1 MKYPPGYRGP
11 TLPSAPVR
19 GGVRRGADIGP
30 RIKTGLGVTS
40 GPKPSSVPRI
50 KTGLGAISGPKP
62 SPIPRVKTGLGAIG
76 GPKPSSVPR
85 IKTGLGAIGGPKPSV
100 RGPQIIRTTT
110 NMKSSPMGKK
120 R

>member
-50 KTGLGAISGPKP
+50 KTGLGAI
-62 SPIPRVKTGLGAIG
+62 
-76 GPKPSSVPR
+76 
-85 IKTGLGAIGGPKPSV
+85 GGPKPSV

>member
-76 GPKPSSVPR
+76 GPKPS
-85 IKTGLGAIGGPKPSV
+85 V